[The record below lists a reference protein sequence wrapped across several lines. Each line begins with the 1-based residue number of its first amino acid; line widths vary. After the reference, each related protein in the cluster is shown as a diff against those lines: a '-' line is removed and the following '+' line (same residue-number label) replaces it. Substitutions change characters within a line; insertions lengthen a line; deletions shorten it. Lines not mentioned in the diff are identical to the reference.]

1 MCPGVV
7 RIQLEGELVFAL
19 GVVPLPLH
27 LIQAPHQGMGS
38 RKRWIQFQ
46 RPVDRANYFWL
57 HCTRRSPANAR
68 HAQCVIGMRQAEV
81 SRCKR
86 RVPLDGLL
94 KVRNAFLRCSWAVAF
109 FDELPLEKVLINV
122 RGDLARG
129 YKPSAFC
136 TGDRNL
142 YSSSNSLCHLALQS
156 ESIPEFT
163 VVVLGPEVFVGRGA
177 DELGVN
183 ADPTALAYDRAFH
196 YGIDAESLGD
206 FRQRRPGILEMHRRG
221 ARDDAKAANH
231 GQASD
236 DLLGHAV
243 RKIFLGRIARKV

>member
-27 LIQAPHQGMGS
+27 LMQAPHQGMGS
-38 RKRWIQFQ
+38 RKRWIQFK
-46 RPVDRANYFWL
+46 RPAGRANYFWL

-68 HAQCVIGMRQAEV
+68 HAECVISMRQAEV

-129 YKPSAFC
+129 YKPGAFYS
-136 TGDRNL
+136 GGRDL
-142 YSSSNSLCHLALQS
+142 HSSSNGLCHSAFRS
-156 ESIPEFT
+156 ETIPGFA
-163 VVVLGPEVFVGRGA
+163 VIGLGPEVLVGCGS
-177 DELGVN
+177 DELGGN
-183 ADPTALAYDRAFH
+183 ANPTNLPYA
-196 YGIDAESLGD
+196 
-206 FRQRRPGILEMHRRG
+206 
-221 ARDDAKAANH
+221 
-231 GQASD
+231 
-236 DLLGHAV
+236 
-243 RKIFLGRIARKV
+243 

>member
-1 MCPGVV
+1 
-7 RIQLEGELVFAL
+7 
-19 GVVPLPLH
+19 
-27 LIQAPHQGMGS
+27 MGP

-46 RPVDRANYFWL
+46 RPTDRADYFWL
-57 HCTRRSPANAR
+57 HLIRRSPGNAR
-68 HAQCVIGMRQAEV
+68 RAKRVISLRQAEV

-86 RVPLDGLL
+86 RVPLDRLF
-94 KVRNAFLRCSWAVAF
+94 KVSNAFLLCSWAVAF
-109 FDELPLEKVLINV
+109 FDGLALEKVLINV

-129 YKPSAFC
+129 YKPGAFC

-142 YSSSNSLCHLALQS
+142 YSSSNGLCHVALQS

-196 YGIDAESLGD
+196 YGIDAESHGD
-206 FRQRRPGILEMHRRG
+206 FRQGRAGILEMHRRG
-221 ARDDAKAANH
+221 ARDDAKTMDH
-231 GQASD
+231 G
-236 DLLGHAV
+236 
-243 RKIFLGRIARKV
+243 

>member
-1 MCPGVV
+1 MRPGVV

-27 LIQAPHQGMGS
+27 LIQTPHQGMGS

-46 RPVDRANYFWL
+46 RPTDRADYFWL
-57 HCTRRSPANAR
+57 HFIRRSPANAR
-68 HAQCVIGMRQAEV
+68 HAECVISMRQAEV

-86 RVPLDGLL
+86 RVFLDRLL
-94 KVRNAFLRCSWAVAF
+94 KVSNAFLRCSWAVAF

-129 YKPSAFC
+129 YKPGAFC

-142 YSSSNSLCHLALQS
+142 HSSSNGLCHLALQS
-156 ESIPEFT
+156 ESIPEFA
-163 VVVLGPEVFVGRGA
+163 VIGLGPEVFVGRGA

-206 FRQRRPGILEMHRRG
+206 FRQRSASIFEMHRRG
-221 ARDDAKAANH
+221 ARDDAKTTDH
-231 GQASD
+231 G
-236 DLLGHAV
+236 
-243 RKIFLGRIARKV
+243 